1 MQYSRWSTFSNAK
14 NQHATGICCP
24 VFTFMF
30 ILFSGPIEEQEL
42 EEPKKEEVPVDNKG
56 AESKAMTE
64 YQHQLEQKK
73 CGRHTY
79 FTEEGE
85 QFMQMEHTGMS

>member
-1 MQYSRWSTFSNAK
+1 MLSSFTLISF
-14 NQHATGICCP
+14 

-42 EEPKKEEVPVDNKG
+42 EVTKEKEEVPVDIEG

-64 YQHQLEQKK
+64 Y
-73 CGRHTY
+73 
-79 FTEEGE
+79 
-85 QFMQMEHTGMS
+85 

>member
-1 MQYSRWSTFSNAK
+1 MLSSFTFISF
-14 NQHATGICCP
+14 

-42 EEPKKEEVPVDNKG
+42 EEPKKEEVPVDIEG
-56 AESKAMTE
+56 AESKAMRE
-64 YQHQLEQKK
+64 YRHQLEQKK

-85 QFMQMEHTGMS
+85 QFMQMEDTGMS